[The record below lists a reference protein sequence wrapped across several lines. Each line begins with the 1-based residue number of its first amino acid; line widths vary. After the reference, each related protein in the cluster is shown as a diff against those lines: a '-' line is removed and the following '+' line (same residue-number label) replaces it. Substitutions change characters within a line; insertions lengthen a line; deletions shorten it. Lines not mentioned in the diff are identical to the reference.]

1 MGPIVL
7 LAFILVMGY
16 FMVFRPMRQ
25 QRQTRAQMMSSL
37 RDGSAVLTVG
47 GVYGRVLDLRDD
59 DLDLEVADG
68 VVLRLDRRAVAAVV
82 DPPVA
87 LDESGER
94 ADGQAD

>member
-25 QRQTRAQMMSSL
+25 QRAHRAAMMSRL
-37 RDGSAVLTVG
+37 QDGSEVLTVG
-47 GVYGRVLDLRDD
+47 GIYGRVLDLRDD

-68 VVLRLDRRAVAAVV
+68 VVMRFDRRAVAAVV
-82 DPPVA
+82 DQPVA
-87 LDESGER
+87 LDDPGDRTDTE
-94 ADGQAD
+94 AD

>member
-25 QRQTRAQMMSSL
+25 QRQNRSQMMSRL
-37 RDGSAVLTVG
+37 QEGSEVLTVG
-47 GVYGRVLDLRDD
+47 GVYGRVLDLREN

-68 VVLRLDRRAVAAVV
+68 VVMRFDRRAVAAVV
-82 DPPVA
+82 DEPVA
-87 LDESGER
+87 LEEPGER
-94 ADGQAD
+94 TDGEAD